1 MGNYGKKYLQSDPIC
16 LLWDRKMLGRNIAC
30 VYSALTLFSHHHH
43 CWVGQMDH
51 WLDST
56 LQCVCDAVMI
66 AGFLGS
72 INIFRFYIHIL
83 FLFMIIPMGVLHTF
97 LVILLI
103 YCILPYFRYSASA
116 SKEGLQQLILSP
128 LRQHIKSFT
137 SEELFSR

>member
-1 MGNYGKKYLQSDPIC
+1 
-16 LLWDRKMLGRNIAC
+16 
-30 VYSALTLFSHHHH
+30 
-43 CWVGQMDH
+43 MDH

-56 LQCVCDAVMI
+56 LQWLCDTVTI

-72 INIFRFYIHIL
+72 INIFRFFIHIL
-83 FLFMIIPMGVLHTF
+83 FLFMIIPMGVLHTL

-103 YCILPYFRYSASA
+103 YCIFPYFRYSASA